1 MPILQETE
9 ARALVARAFAQAGV
23 SAPGLAED
31 GAQALVLTEMMGIT
45 THGIGRVG
53 AYVGRLAAGGMNPA
67 AQLIVT
73 APAPALRLI
82 DAQAG
87 LGAGVAV
94 QALRIGM
101 DAARDMG
108 MAGVFI
114 RNATHLGAI
123 APLLYLAAEAGFAAI
138 VTSNTAPMIAPSGGR
153 AARLGNAPLGI
164 GLPHA
169 AGRHLMLDMAMS
181 VVARSRLRAAME
193 RGEAVPDT
201 WATDADGRPTT
212 DARAAMAG
220 LMQAIGGAKGAALAA
235 SLDIL
240 AAGLAGAA
248 MLSEIPDTHKTPS
261 AQPDLGQMILLID
274 AKRLV
279 APEAL
284 SARLDDAA
292 TIHAKTPAVAG
303 HPTPRLPGARALAAL
318 HKSKAEGIVIP
329 PALLDE
335 LARLAG

>member
-1 MPILQETE
+1 MPIVTETE
-9 ARALVARAFAQAGV
+9 ARALVARAFIAGGV
-23 SAPGLAED
+23 DAPGLAED
-31 GAQALVLTEMMGIT
+31 GAHALVLTEMMGIT
-45 THGIGRVG
+45 THGMGRVA
-53 AYVGRLAAGGMNPA
+53 AYRARLVAGGMNPVA
-67 AQLIVT
+67 RLIVK

-114 RNATHLGAI
+114 GNATHLGAI
-123 APLLYLAAEAGFAAI
+123 APLLYLAAEAGFVAI
-138 VTSNTAPMIAPSGGR
+138 ITSNTAPMIAPPGGR
-153 AARLGNAPLGI
+153 EARLGNAPFGI

-169 AGRHLMLDMAMS
+169 QGRHLMLDMAMS
-181 VVARSRLRAAME
+181 VVARSRLRAALE

-201 WATDADGRPTT
+201 WATDADGHPTT

-220 LMQAIGGAKGAALAA
+220 LLQAIGGAKGAALAA

-261 AQPDLGQMILLID
+261 AQPNLGQMIMLID
-274 AKRLV
+274 TKRLV
-279 APEAL
+279 APDAL

-292 TIHAKTPAVAG
+292 AIHAQTPAVAG
-303 HPTPRLPGARALAAL
+303 HPPPRLPGARALAAL
-318 HKSKAEGIVIP
+318 QKTRAEGIAIP

-335 LARLAG
+335 LARLAR